1 MSLLKNILVIL
12 SGACEHCYQ
21 SSTGSLNNW
30 ISESQ
35 FLQLLY
41 DVINVLI
48 EELMSQ
54 CLGASI
60 CLEWFSLIEP
70 RRSDN
75 YPSIKCSNP
84 NHGVGDDDFASW
96 LSTPLILQVDGTRRS
111 TGCLRLRRNM
121 WPLPRVR
128 IRWSL
133 PPRRRFERII
143 LTYFLHISTLSW
155 SILQSLVA
163 SRRNISFWAGPPET
177 EITDKGKRN
186 VRQIPYRDWSGLSN
200 IRARAT
206 V

>member
-133 PPRRRFERII
+133 PPRRFERII

-177 EITDKGKRN
+177 EITDEGKRN
-186 VRQIPYRDWSGLSN
+186 VQRL
-200 IRARAT
+200 IRLK
-206 V
+206 

>member
-1 MSLLKNILVIL
+1 
-12 SGACEHCYQ
+12 
-21 SSTGSLNNW
+21 
-30 ISESQ
+30 
-35 FLQLLY
+35 
-41 DVINVLI
+41 
-48 EELMSQ
+48 MSQ

-60 CLEWFSLIEP
+60 CLEWFSLIKP

-75 YPSIKCSNP
+75 YPSIKYSNP

-121 WPLPRVR
+121 WPLPRVSR

-133 PPRRRFERII
+133 PPRRRFGRII
-143 LTYFLHISTLSW
+143 LTYFLHISTLLSF
-155 SILQSLVA
+155 ILQSLVA

-186 VRQIPYRDWSGLSN
+186 VRQIPQKAYRDWSGLSN

-206 V
+206 VQGWVIDPC